1 MDTIDDWGKICQ
13 RILDSKE
20 AEDWRQ
26 EEGVAEAVKAVF
38 ERVRSNFPK
47 KWTKERDDRCREWL
61 KPAGVPK
68 PPPPPP
74 PPVPPPPE
82 PEKRIRY
89 LKNFGEY
96 ISAKLDIAALTL
108 SEAQALQEQFKKW
121 GCHDKKAKGDKPK
134 HWQALQKRLRE
145 LKEQGT

>member
-1 MDTIDDWGKICQ
+1 M
-13 RILDSKE
+13 RSK
-20 AEDWRQ
+20 
-26 EEGVAEAVKAVF
+26 
-38 ERVRSNFPK
+38 FPK

-74 PPVPPPPE
+74 PPE
-82 PEKRIRY
+82 SAKRIWAFKDY
-89 LKNFGEY
+89 GDY
-96 ISAKLDIAALTL
+96 INARINIAALTL

-145 LKEQGT
+145 SKEQGT